1 MAIEEKVIQSE
12 SVTNTE
18 QPVAE
23 TASQPT
29 QPQAPNLD
37 SVKAEYE
44 NQLSALRKQV
54 TDSEEKFK
62 GIKTKLDDVY
72 KQKDQQR
79 KQELED
85 QGQWKTLWE
94 EANKTAQEK
103 EQQIMTL
110 SQQLED
116 LKTSN
121 EVASTKTTALA
132 AISNLGAIN
141 AEQTLALLQGKL
153 QKNAEGKVVVL
164 NGGVEQ
170 DLTNYLTG
178 LKNPGSGWEHH
189 FKPSSAAGMGAKPSP
204 VANAGG
210 GQVNPWK
217 TGNVTQQMLL
227 SEQDPQLA
235 AVLKQEAQTK

>member
-1 MAIEEKVIQSE
+1 MAIEEKVIQPD
-12 SVTNTE
+12 SVTPAE
-18 QPVAE
+18 QPVAD
-23 TASQPT
+23 TPS
-29 QPQAPNLD
+29 QPQAPDLS

-44 NQLSALRKQV
+44 AKLAAAQKEAAEAQ
-54 TDSEEKFK
+54 EKFK
-62 GIKTKLDDVY
+62 GIKSKLDDVY
-72 KQKDQQR
+72 KQREEKR
-79 KQELED
+79 TKELED

-94 EANKTAQEK
+94 EANKTNQEM
-103 EQQIMTL
+103 QQENMSL
-110 SQQLED
+110 KQSLED

-121 EVASTKTTALA
+121 ELASTKTTALA

-141 AEQTLALLQGKL
+141 AEQTLSLLQNKL
-153 QKNAEGKVVVL
+153 QRNANGEVVVL

-170 DLTNYLTG
+170 NLTTYLTS

-204 VANAGG
+204 VANASG

-217 TGNVTQQMLL
+217 TGNITQQMLL
-227 SEQDPQLA
+227 SEQDPQMA

>member
-1 MAIEEKVIQSE
+1 MAIEEKVIQPD
-12 SVTNTE
+12 SVNPPE
-18 QPVAE
+18 QPVAD
-23 TASQPT
+23 TPSP
-29 QPQAPNLD
+29 PQAPNLD

-44 NQLSALRKQV
+44 AKLAAARKEAAEAQ
-54 TDSEEKFK
+54 EKFK
-62 GIKTKLDDVY
+62 GIKGKLDDVY
-72 KQKDQQR
+72 KQKDEQR

-103 EQQIMTL
+103 DQQISTL

-116 LKTSN
+116 MKTSK
-121 EVASTKTTALA
+121 EVESTKTTALA

-141 AEQTLALLQGKL
+141 AEQTLSLLQSRL

-170 DLTNYLTG
+170 DLNTYLSS

-204 VANAGG
+204 IANTSG

-217 TGNVTQQMLL
+217 TGNLTQQMLL
-227 SEQDPQLA
+227 LEQDPQLA
-235 AVLKQEAQTK
+235 AVLKQEAQK

>member
-1 MAIEEKVIQSE
+1 MIEEKVIQSD
-12 SVTNTE
+12 SVNPTE

-54 TDSEEKFK
+54 ADSEEKFK

-72 KQKDQQR
+72 KQKDHQR

-153 QKNAEGKVVVL
+153 QKNAEGQVVVL

-170 DLTNYLTG
+170 DLTNYLTS

-217 TGNVTQQMLL
+217 TGNITQQMLL
-227 SEQDPQLA
+227 SEQDPQMA

>member
-1 MAIEEKVIQSE
+1 MAIEEQVIQPE
-12 SVTNTE
+12 SVTNAE

-44 NQLSALRKQV
+44 NQLSALKKQV
-54 TDSEEKFK
+54 ADEQEKFK
-62 GIKTKLDDVY
+62 GINTKLDDVY

-103 EQQIMTL
+103 EQQKMTL

-153 QKNAEGKVVVL
+153 QKNAEGQVVVL

-170 DLTNYLTG
+170 DLGAYLTS

-204 VANAGG
+204 IANAGG
-210 GQVNPWK
+210 GQPNPWK
-217 TGNVTQQMLL
+217 TGNITQQMLL
-227 SEQDPQLA
+227 SEQDPQMA

>member
-1 MAIEEKVIQSE
+1 MAIEEKVIQPD
-12 SVTNTE
+12 SVNPSE

-23 TASQPT
+23 TTSQPT

-37 SVKAEYE
+37 AVKAEYE
-44 NQLSALRKQV
+44 AKLAAARKEATEAQ
-54 TDSEEKFK
+54 EKFK
-62 GIKTKLDDVY
+62 GIKSKLDDVY

-103 EQQIMTL
+103 DQQISTL

-116 LKTSN
+116 MKTSN
-121 EVASTKTTALA
+121 EMASTKQTALA

-141 AEQTLALLQGKL
+141 AEQTLSLLQSNL
-153 QKNAEGKVVVL
+153 QRNADGKVVIL

-170 DLTNYLTG
+170 DLTTYLTS

-204 VANAGG
+204 IANASG

-217 TGNVTQQMLL
+217 TGNITQQMLI

-235 AVLKQEAQTK
+235 AVLKQEAQK

>member
-1 MAIEEKVIQSE
+1 MAIEEQVIQSD
-12 SVTNTE
+12 SVNPAE

-121 EVASTKTTALA
+121 ELASTKTTALA

-204 VANAGG
+204 ISNAGG

-217 TGNVTQQMLL
+217 TGNITQQMLL

>member
-1 MAIEEKVIQSE
+1 MAIEEQVIQPD
-12 SVTNTE
+12 SVNPAE

-37 SVKAEYE
+37 AVKAEYE
-44 NQLSALRKQV
+44 AQVAAARKEAAEAQ
-54 TDSEEKFK
+54 EKFK

-153 QKNAEGKVVVL
+153 QKNAEGNVVVL

-170 DLTNYLTG
+170 DLTNYLTS

-210 GQVNPWK
+210 GQPNPWK
-217 TGNVTQQMLL
+217 TGNITQQMLL
-227 SEQDPQLA
+227 SEQDPQMA

>member
-1 MAIEEKVIQSE
+1 MAIEEKVIQSD
-12 SVTNTE
+12 SVNPTE

-44 NQLSALRKQV
+44 AKLAAARKEAAEAQ
-54 TDSEEKFK
+54 EKFQ
-62 GIKTKLDDVY
+62 GIKGKLDDVY

-103 EQQIMTL
+103 DQQIMTL

-121 EVASTKTTALA
+121 EVASTKQTALA

-141 AEQTLALLQGKL
+141 AEQTLSLLQNKL
-153 QKNAEGKVVVL
+153 QKNSEGKVVVL

-170 DLTNYLTG
+170 DLGAYLTS

-210 GQVNPWK
+210 GQPNPWK
-217 TGNVTQQMLL
+217 TGNITQQMLL
-227 SEQDPQLA
+227 SEQDPQMA